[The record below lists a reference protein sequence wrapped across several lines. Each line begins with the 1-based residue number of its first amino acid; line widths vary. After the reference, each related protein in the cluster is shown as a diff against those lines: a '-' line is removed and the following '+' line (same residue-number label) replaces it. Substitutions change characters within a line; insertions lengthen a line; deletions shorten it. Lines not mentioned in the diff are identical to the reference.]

1 MNLVNLISLAL
12 CALISKLPQSPF
24 SELLAGIGDI
34 PFLGFVNYFIPF
46 DFAVTALS
54 VWAPCML
61 AWRVYRLV
69 KRVFMDI
76 AGKISGVAS

>member
-1 MNLVNLISLAL
+1 MKLVNLISLAL
-12 CALISKLPQSPF
+12 CALISKLPASPF
-24 SELLAGIGDI
+24 GELLEGIGEI
-34 PFLGFVNYFIPF
+34 PYLGFLNFFIPF
-46 DFAVTALS
+46 DFAASALS

-76 AGKISGVAS
+76 INKASGVVS

>member
-1 MNLVNLISLAL
+1 MKLVNLISLAL
-12 CALISKLPQSPF
+12 CALISKLPASPF
-24 SELLAGIGDI
+24 KELMESIGDI
-34 PFLGFVNYFIPF
+34 PYLGFLNFFIPF

-69 KRVFMDI
+69 KRVFMNI
-76 AGKISGVAS
+76 VNGASGVMP